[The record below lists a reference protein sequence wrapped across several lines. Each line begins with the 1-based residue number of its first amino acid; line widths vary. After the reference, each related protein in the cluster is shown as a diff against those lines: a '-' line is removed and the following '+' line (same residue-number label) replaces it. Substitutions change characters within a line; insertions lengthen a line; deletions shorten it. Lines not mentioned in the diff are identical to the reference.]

1 MSNPQ
6 KSFDHPGPLE
16 IWNTTFNPPPP
27 PPPLSPLPELKL
39 QKVLKSIS
47 FCELKE

>member
-16 IWNTTFNPPPP
+16 IWNTTPNPPPP
-27 PPPLSPLPELKL
+27 LPPLPELKL

>member
-16 IWNTTFNPPPP
+16 IWNTTPTSPP
-27 PPPLSPLPELKL
+27 PPPLPPLPELKL
-39 QKVLKSIS
+39 QKLLKSTS

>member
-16 IWNTTFNPPPP
+16 IWNTTLNPPPLP
-27 PPPLSPLPELKL
+27 RLPELKL
-39 QKVLKSIS
+39 QKLLKSIS

>member
-16 IWNTTFNPPPP
+16 IWNTTPNHPS
-27 PPPLSPLPELKL
+27 PPLPPLPELKL